1 MSTIK
6 RTSIFTLLVFFLM
19 VIPTFAEM
27 DISNLELKAVVSNNF
42 IVQYSWEMD
51 VSFGE
56 DKSEKCI
63 LKISFYDDNGFEIY
77 SKSGYVSLSPGS
89 NHVTGQ
95 GVCRPDVWQKT
106 KEYKARIQCR

>member
-1 MSTIK
+1 MTTIK
-6 RTSIFTLLVFFLM
+6 RTSIFTLLTFFLM
-19 VIPTFAEM
+19 ALPAFAEM
-27 DISNLELKAVVSNNF
+27 DISNLEVKAVVSNNF

-56 DKSEKCI
+56 DKPEKCT
-63 LKISFYDDNGFEIY
+63 LKISFYDDSDFEVY
-77 SKSGYVSLSPGS
+77 SKSGDVSLSPGS

-95 GVCRPDVWQKT
+95 GVCRPDVWKKI